1 MTSYFQRDGQ
11 RTTSRSFTS
20 SFIRSESFF
29 FSSESRDRNG
39 RFFTT
44 CSTVGVSESD
54 TVFVLC
60 GCLVQVYKDIERS
73 WAQDHRHAHRV
84 YKRLDQPMAM
94 PVLTAVRRAAR
105 GSDIRG
111 AGGSHTADAGRA
123 LRHSPYVVS
132 YLRCV
137 SMATR
142 SFPFAHRMWLAVSS
156 PAVLPHI
163 DPSTC
168 MSTPEY
174 VVVLCSQSSYPGSS
188 RFTLRTHPAHSRDP
202 SYA

>member
-1 MTSYFQRDGQ
+1 MDNERRQDHSHRHSSDQNLSFLAA
-11 RTTSRSFTS
+11 SRVIGTVVFLLLVVRLVLAKAIRYLCCAVVWYKSWYKYIKTS
-20 SFIRSESFF
+20 SDHGHRIIAMLIAYISDWTNQWQCP
-29 FSSESRDRNG
+29 FSPP
-39 RFFTT
+39 
-44 CSTVGVSESD
+44 CAA
-54 TVFVLC
+54 L
-60 GCLVQVYKDIERS
+60 
-73 WAQDHRHAHRV
+73 
-84 YKRLDQPMAM
+84 
-94 PVLTAVRRAAR
+94 PVDA